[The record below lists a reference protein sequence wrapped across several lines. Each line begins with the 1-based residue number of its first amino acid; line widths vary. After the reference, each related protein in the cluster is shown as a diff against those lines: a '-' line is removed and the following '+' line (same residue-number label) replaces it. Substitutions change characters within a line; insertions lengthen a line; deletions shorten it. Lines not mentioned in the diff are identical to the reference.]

1 MLKRL
6 VTVALV
12 VPLAF
17 GLVACGKSKK
27 STSSGSGSN
36 AMAVS
41 VDAKDF
47 EFSPTTLDVGAGQKI
62 TLTFKNT
69 GTAEHNFSIT
79 SLKVNQDLEAGKTA
93 TVTFTA
99 PSTAGDVE
107 YFCEYHKASKNMVG
121 TLHVT

>member
-1 MLKRL
+1 MSRRVWEDAMLKRL

-27 STSSGSGSN
+27 SASSGSSSN

-41 VDAKDF
+41 LEAKDF
-47 EFSPTTLDVGAGQKI
+47 EFSPATLDVGVGQKV
-62 TLTFKNT
+62 TVTFKNT

-79 SLKVNQDLEAGKTA
+79 SLKVNQDLEPGKTA

-99 PSTAGDVE
+99 PTTA
-107 YFCEYHKASKNMVG
+107 
-121 TLHVT
+121 

>member
-27 STSSGSGSN
+27 SSSSGSSTS

-41 VDAKDF
+41 LEAKDF
-47 EFSPTTLDVGAGQKI
+47 EFNPASIDVGAGQKV
-62 TLTFKNT
+62 TVTFKNT
-69 GTAEHNFSIT
+69 GTVEHNFSIT

-99 PSTAGDVE
+99 PSTAGDIE

-121 TLHVT
+121 TLHVA